1 MRRITTYTTVAN
13 TKENNKIKTMKK
25 SLMIIAAILTTL
37 GFAYAQTTATDF
49 TADDCNGV
57 SHNLFSELD
66 SGDIIVISW
75 VMPCG
80 GCVNPSLEA
89 YYAVESFA
97 SSHPGRV
104 HFYVA
109 DDAILP
115 IYQTCSS
122 LPTWGDNNN
131 MPNSTFFVSADVN
144 MNGYGTPG
152 MPKVVV
158 LGGSQHTIFYNQ
170 NNQNPNFNGV
180 QNAITNAL
188 SGPIAADQSL
198 SNNFEIST
206 YPNPV
211 NSLLNIT
218 YSKIQ
223 SSSIKFS
230 IVDLSGKVVL
240 SSKEQLYYSL
250 NKSIKSINISSLTNG
265 NYFLEIASENLSE
278 SIPFIV
284 SH

>member
-1 MRRITTYTTVAN
+1 
-13 TKENNKIKTMKK
+13 
-25 SLMIIAAILTTL
+25 MIITAILTTL
-37 GFAYAQTTATDF
+37 GFAYAQTTASDF
-49 TADDCNGV
+49 TTNDCNGI
-57 SHNLFSELD
+57 SHNLFDELD
-66 SGDIIVISW
+66 NGNVVVIAW

-80 GCVNPSLEA
+80 GCVSPSLEA

-104 HFYVA
+104 HFYIA
-109 DDAILP
+109 DDAIAP

-131 MPNSTFFVSADVN
+131 MPNSTFFQSADVN
-144 MNGYGTPG
+144 MKGYGTPG

-170 NNQNPNFNGV
+170 NNQNPNFSGV

-188 SGPIAADQSL
+188 SAPLVIDQSL

-211 NSLLNIT
+211 NNLLTIT

-223 SSSIKFS
+223 STSIKFS

-240 SSKEQLYYSL
+240 SRQEQLYYSA
-250 NKSIKSINISSLTNG
+250 NKSIKHINISTLTNG
-265 NYFLEIASENLSE
+265 NYFLKIASENLSE